1 MKKYFHNIVLI
12 FFTSL
17 LFFSCTIK
25 GNFKG
30 LYSYYDKTKSEK
42 PELLISLNDSTSIFH
57 LKQSTVPKIY
67 VINGSQIKEC
77 INNSRKSV
85 VYIWGPKCSS
95 KICIPLEILQREANT
110 KGVELYIV
118 AEYYDT
124 EKMEMKY
131 DIVNPIFGIDVKY
144 YKSSL
149 TSKYL
154 SKFIYDLIEK
164 EDISNNRYF
173 YFEEGNFIN
182 SYNSIDLIP

>member
-1 MKKYFHNIVLI
+1 
-12 FFTSL
+12 
-17 LFFSCTIK
+17 
-25 GNFKG
+25 
-30 LYSYYDKTKSEK
+30 
-42 PELLISLNDSTSIFH
+42 
-57 LKQSTVPKIY
+57 
-67 VINGSQIKEC
+67 
-77 INNSRKSV
+77 
-85 VYIWGPKCSS
+85 
-95 KICIPLEILQREANT
+95 
-110 KGVELYIV
+110 V